1 VLENWLL
8 ICDSVMN
15 YFRNVLTTLATSFF
29 VVVGSNICQ
38 FILSISC
45 SCKSNI
51 YTPVF
56 VSPQGSPLS
65 LRVYKRY
72 PEGLG
77 EALYRE
83 LFDFNAEPPWD
94 PS

>member
-1 VLENWLL
+1 
-8 ICDSVMN
+8 M
-15 YFRNVLTTLATSFF
+15 
-29 VVVGSNICQ
+29 
-38 FILSISC
+38 
-45 SCKSNI
+45 

-56 VSPQGSPLS
+56 VAPQGSPLS

-83 LFDFNAEPPWD
+83 QFDFNAEPPWD
-94 PS
+94 PSW